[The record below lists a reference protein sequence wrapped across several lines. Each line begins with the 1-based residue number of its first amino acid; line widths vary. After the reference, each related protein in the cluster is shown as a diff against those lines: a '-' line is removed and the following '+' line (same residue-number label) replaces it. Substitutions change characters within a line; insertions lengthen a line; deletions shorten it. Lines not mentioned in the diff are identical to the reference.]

1 MSQISAM
8 ISANA
13 SLIDTSA
20 IESSPIKLFIVLAVV
35 AIALGAAVSGYASR
49 KKKEALCLSAF
60 PAGFFFAICFAL
72 TGISLYAQACE
83 ASEAASN
90 TKIAHFIQEKYGVTV
105 LNDQNIGAD
114 ISEHTTLTLNPIP
127 AKAPSGERIQITVE
141 LAENDTDVLAFS
153 SGAEM
158 KKVSEK

>member
-8 ISANA
+8 ISASA
-13 SLIDTSA
+13 SLLDTSA
-20 IESSPIKLFIVLAVV
+20 IESNPVKLFIVLAVV
-35 AIALGAAVSGYASR
+35 AMALGAAVSGYASR
-49 KKKEALCLSAF
+49 KKKVNLSVYSF
-60 PAGFFFAICFAL
+60 LGGFLIGTILAI
-72 TGISLYAQACE
+72 TGISLAAKAYE
-83 ASEAASN
+83 SSEKDSN

-114 ISEHTTLTLNPIP
+114 ISKHTMLTLNPIP

-141 LAENDTDVLAFS
+141 LAEDDTDVLAFS

-158 KKVSEK
+158 KKVTK